1 MRMIKA
7 VLKLCWK
14 KLTYVKHCKLLV
26 LFAISLSVFHKPNRL
41 QADHDAT
48 QITNLKATFI
58 VNALNY
64 IRWQAEDLPSSHS
77 HVEMLV
83 VGKDEHNIAS
93 RLSYIMNSTDFRLK
107 NLSVRVKNV
116 NSWKEARNLFGNGAK
131 KIALLLDSELKS
143 WEKEKYPDIS
153 GVLIMGESQKF
164 LRKGLVLTFRKENNR
179 LKLGVNLR
187 KAKAMNLEISSKLLS
202 LNRVVFQVN

>member
-1 MRMIKA
+1 MRMIEA
-7 VLKLCWK
+7 VQKLFWQMLTHVKLC
-14 KLTYVKHCKLLV
+14 KLSVV
-26 LFAISLSVFHKPNRL
+26 FAICLTFFLKPNSL
-41 QADHDAT
+41 TADHDST

-64 IRWQAEDLPSSHS
+64 IRWQTEDLPSSHS

-93 RLSYIMNSTDFRLK
+93 RLSYIINATDFRLK
-107 NLSVRVKNV
+107 NMSVKVRNV
-116 NSWKEARNLFGNGAK
+116 NSWKEARSLFGSGSK

-164 LRKGLVLTFRKENNR
+164 LRKGMVLTLRKENNR
-179 LKLGVNLR
+179 LKLGINLR
-187 KAKAMNLEISSKLLS
+187 KAKALNLEISSKLLS
-202 LNRVVFQVN
+202 LNRVVFQEN

>member
-14 KLTYVKHCKLLV
+14 KLTYVKQCKLLV
-26 LFAISLSVFHKPNRL
+26 LFAISLSVFLKPNRL
-41 QADHDAT
+41 KADHDAT

-116 NSWKEARNLFGNGAK
+116 NSWKEARDLFGNGAK

-153 GVLIMGESQKF
+153 GVLIMGESQNF

>member
-7 VLKLCWK
+7 VLKLFWK
-14 KLTYVKHCKLLV
+14 KLSNVKQCKLLV
-26 LFAISLSVFHKPNRL
+26 LFAICLSVFIKPNRL
-41 QADHDAT
+41 KADHDAT

-93 RLSYIMNSTDFRLK
+93 RLSYIMNLTDFRLK

-164 LRKGLVLTFRKENNR
+164 LRKGLVLTLRKENNR

>member
-14 KLTYVKHCKLLV
+14 KLTYVKQCKLLV
-26 LFAISLSVFHKPNRL
+26 LFAISLSVYLKPIRL
-41 QADHDAT
+41 KAGHDAT
-48 QITNLKATFI
+48 QITNLKASFI

-64 IRWQAEDLPSSHS
+64 IRWQTEDLPSSHS

-93 RLSYIMNSTDFRLK
+93 RLSYIMSSTDFRLK

-116 NSWKEARNLFGNGAK
+116 NSWKEARDLFGNGAK

-164 LRKGLVLTFRKENNR
+164 LRKGMVLTLRKENNR
-179 LKLGVNLR
+179 LKLGINLR
-187 KAKAMNLEISSKLLS
+187 KAKALNLEISSKLLS
-202 LNRVVFQVN
+202 LNRVVFQEN

>member
-1 MRMIKA
+1 MSMIEP
-7 VLKLCWK
+7 VLKLFWQMLTHV
-14 KLTYVKHCKLLV
+14 KLCKLSV
-26 LFAISLSVFHKPNRL
+26 VFAICLIVFLKPNSL
-41 QADHDAT
+41 TADHDST

-58 VNALNY
+58 VTALNY
-64 IRWQAEDLPSSHS
+64 FRWQTEDLPSSHS

-93 RLSYIMNSTDFRLK
+93 RLSYIMSSTDFRLK
-107 NLSVRVKNV
+107 NMSVKVRNV
-116 NSWKEARNLFGNGAK
+116 NSWKEARDLLGNGSK

-153 GVLIMGESQKF
+153 GVLIMGESKKF

-202 LNRVVFQVN
+202 LNRVVFQEN

>member
-7 VLKLCWK
+7 VLKLFWK
-14 KLTYVKHCKLLV
+14 KLSNVKQCKLLV
-26 LFAISLSVFHKPNRL
+26 LFAICLSVFIKPNRL
-41 QADHDAT
+41 KADHDAT

-93 RLSYIMNSTDFRLK
+93 RLSYIMSLTDFRLK

-143 WEKEKYPDIS
+143 WEKEKYPDVS

>member
-1 MRMIKA
+1 MRKSLLRLNKRMLSTSKA
-7 VLKLCWK
+7 IRHLC
-14 KLTYVKHCKLLV
+14 LLA
-26 LFAISLSVFHKPNRL
+26 LLLGSFIQPLCL
-41 QADHDAT
+41 EADQESNH
-48 QITNLKATFI
+48 ITNLKATFI

-64 IRWQAEDLPSSHS
+64 IRWQTEDLPSSHS

-93 RLSYIMNSTDFRLK
+93 RLSYIMSSTDFRLK
-107 NLSVRVKNV
+107 NMSVKVRNV
-116 NSWKEARNLFGNGAK
+116 NSWKEARELFGNGSK

-164 LRKGLVLTFRKENNR
+164 LRKGLVLTLRKENNR
-179 LKLGVNLR
+179 LKLGLNLR
-187 KAKAMNLEISSKLLS
+187 KAKAMNLEISSKLLI
-202 LNRVVFQVN
+202 LNRVVFQEN

>member
-1 MRMIKA
+1 M
-7 VLKLCWK
+7 VLKLFWQMLTHL
-14 KLTYVKHCKLLV
+14 KLCKLSV
-26 LFAISLSVFHKPNRL
+26 VFAICLTIFLKPNSL
-41 QADHDAT
+41 TAEHDPT

-64 IRWQAEDLPSSHS
+64 FRWQAEDFNSSQS
-77 HVEMLV
+77 QMEMLV

-93 RLSYIMNSTDFRLK
+93 RLSYIMRSTDFRIN
-107 NLSVRVKNV
+107 NLPVKVRNV
-116 NSWKEARNLFGNGAK
+116 NSWKDARGLFSSGSN

-143 WEKEKYPDIS
+143 WERAKYPDIS

-164 LRKGLVLTFRKENNR
+164 LRKGMVLTLRKENNR
-179 LKLGVNLR
+179 LKLGINLR

-202 LNRVVFQVN
+202 LNRVFLQEK

>member
-14 KLTYVKHCKLLV
+14 KLTHVKQCKLLV
-26 LFAISLSVFHKPNRL
+26 LFAICLSVFLKPNRL
-41 QADHDAT
+41 KADHDAT

-93 RLSYIMNSTDFRLK
+93 RLSYIMSLTDFRLK

>member
-14 KLTYVKHCKLLV
+14 KLTYVKQCKLLV
-26 LFAISLSVFHKPNRL
+26 LFAISLSVFLKPNRL
-41 QADHDAT
+41 KADHDAT

-93 RLSYIMNSTDFRLK
+93 RLSYIMSSTDFRLK
-107 NLSVRVKNV
+107 NMSVKVRNV
-116 NSWKEARNLFGNGAK
+116 NSWKEARELFGSGSK

>member
-1 MRMIKA
+1 MRIIKA
-7 VLKLCWK
+7 VLNLFWK
-14 KLTYVKHCKLLV
+14 KLTYVKQCKFLV
-26 LFAISLSVFHKPNRL
+26 LFAISLSVFLKPNRL
-41 QADHDAT
+41 KADHDAT
-48 QITNLKATFI
+48 QITNLKAAFL

-64 IRWQAEDLPSSHS
+64 IRWQTQDLPASHS

-93 RLSYIMNSTDFRLK
+93 RLSFILSSTDFRLK
-107 NLSVRVKNV
+107 NLAVKVRNV
-116 NSWKEARNLFGNGAK
+116 NSWKEARDLFGNGPK

-143 WEKEKYPDIS
+143 WEKEKYPNIS

-202 LNRVVFQVN
+202 LNRVVFQEN

>member
-1 MRMIKA
+1 MRMIEA
-7 VLKLCWK
+7 VLKLFCK
-14 KLTYVKHCKLLV
+14 KLTHVKQCKLLV
-26 LFAISLSVFHKPNRL
+26 LFAIFLSVFLKPNRL
-41 QADHDAT
+41 KADHDAT

-116 NSWKEARNLFGNGAK
+116 NSWKEARDLFGNGAK

>member
-7 VLKLCWK
+7 VLKLFWK
-14 KLTYVKHCKLLV
+14 KLSNVKQCKLLV
-26 LFAISLSVFHKPNRL
+26 LFAICLSVFIKPNRL
-41 QADHDAT
+41 KADHDAT

-93 RLSYIMNSTDFRLK
+93 RLSYIMSLTDFRLK

>member
-14 KLTYVKHCKLLV
+14 KLTYVKQCKLLV
-26 LFAISLSVFHKPNRL
+26 LFAISLSVFLKPNRL
-41 QADHDAT
+41 KADHDAT

-83 VGKDEHNIAS
+83 VGKDERNIAS

-116 NSWKEARNLFGNGAK
+116 NSWKEARDLFGNGAK

>member
-7 VLKLCWK
+7 VLKLFWK
-14 KLTYVKHCKLLV
+14 KLIHVKQCKLLV
-26 LFAISLSVFHKPNRL
+26 LFAISISVFLKPNRL
-41 QADHDAT
+41 KADHDAT

-64 IRWQAEDLPSSHS
+64 IRWQTEDLPASHS
-77 HVEMLV
+77 HLEMLV
-83 VGKDEHNIAS
+83 VGKDEHNIVS
-93 RLSYIMNSTDFRLK
+93 RLSYIMSSADFRLK
-107 NLSVRVKNV
+107 NMPVKVRNV
-116 NSWKEARNLFGNGAK
+116 NSWKEARDLFGNGPK

-143 WEKEKYPDIS
+143 WEKEKYPNIS
-153 GVLIMGESQKF
+153 GVLIMGESKKF

-202 LNRVVFQVN
+202 LNRVVFQEN

>member
-93 RLSYIMNSTDFRLK
+93 RLSYIMSLTDFRLK

>member
-1 MRMIKA
+1 MEMANLVHALWNLLSAGKVGRFTA
-7 VLKLCWK
+7 LFSV
-14 KLTYVKHCKLLV
+14 LLV
-26 LFAISLSVFHKPNRL
+26 VFLGKNNLRG
-41 QADHDAT
+41 DHDST

-64 IRWQAEDLPSSHS
+64 LRWQDEHFTSSQS

-93 RLSYIMNSTDFRLK
+93 RLSYIMSSTEFRLK
-107 NLSVRVKNV
+107 NLPVKVRNV
-116 NSWKEARNLFGNGAK
+116 NSWKEARDLFGNGSK

-143 WEKEKYPDIS
+143 WEKDKYPDIS
-153 GVLIMGESQKF
+153 GLLIIGESQKF
-164 LRKGLVLTFRKENNR
+164 LRKGLVLTLKKENNR

-187 KAKAMNLEISSKLLS
+187 KAKKVNLEISSRLLS
-202 LNRVVFQVN
+202 LNRVIFQEK

>member
-14 KLTYVKHCKLLV
+14 KLSNVKQCKLLV
-26 LFAISLSVFHKPNRL
+26 LFAICLSVFLKPNRL
-41 QADHDAT
+41 KAGHDAT

-83 VGKDEHNIAS
+83 VGKDEHNIAN
-93 RLSYIMNSTDFRLK
+93 RLSYIMRLTDFRLK

>member
-1 MRMIKA
+1 MMMIKA

-26 LFAISLSVFHKPNRL
+26 LFAISLSVFYKPNRL

-116 NSWKEARNLFGNGAK
+116 NSWKEARDLFGNGAK

>member
-7 VLKLCWK
+7 VLKLFWK
-14 KLTYVKHCKLLV
+14 KLTHVKQCKLLV
-26 LFAISLSVFHKPNRL
+26 LFAICLSVFLKPKSL
-41 QADHDAT
+41 KADNDAT

-93 RLSYIMNSTDFRLK
+93 RLSYIMSLTDFRLK
-107 NLSVRVKNV
+107 NLSVRVKKV

>member
-14 KLTYVKHCKLLV
+14 KLTYVKQCKLLV
-26 LFAISLSVFHKPNRL
+26 LFAISLSVFLKPNRL
-41 QADHDAT
+41 KADHDAT

-93 RLSYIMNSTDFRLK
+93 RLSYIMSSTDFRLK
-107 NLSVRVKNV
+107 NMSVKVRNV
-116 NSWKEARNLFGNGAK
+116 NSWKEARELFGSGSK

-164 LRKGLVLTFRKENNR
+164 LRKGLVLTLRKENNR
-179 LKLGVNLR
+179 LKLGINLR

-202 LNRVVFQVN
+202 LNRVVFQEK